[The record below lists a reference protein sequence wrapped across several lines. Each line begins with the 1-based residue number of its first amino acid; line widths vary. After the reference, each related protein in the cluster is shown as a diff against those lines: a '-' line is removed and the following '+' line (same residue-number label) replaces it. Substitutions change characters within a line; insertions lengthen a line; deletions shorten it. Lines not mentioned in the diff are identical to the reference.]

1 MSVFRGGRGGGE
13 SGEKRKESISWSPL
27 INTKRCL
34 TEQSEIVQGVL
45 LWRSLISVG
54 HVKFISSSSVVS

>member
-1 MSVFRGGRGGGE
+1 MSVFRGGRGGRE
-13 SGEKRKESISWSPL
+13 SLEKRKESISWSPL
-27 INTKRCL
+27 INRKRCL

-45 LWRSLISVG
+45 LWCSLISVG